1 MYATI
6 AELEGQLG
14 MSLRQLRLERNLE
27 QATLAE
33 RAGVGLRSLQRL
45 EAGQG
50 STTRT
55 LLSVLRALGRE
66 EWVKTIAPV
75 ATINP
80 LTMPRAAHPR
90 QRVRKGQS

>member
-1 MYATI
+1 
-6 AELEGQLG
+6 
-14 MSLRQLRLERNLE
+14 MSLRQLRLEQNLE
-27 QATLAE
+27 QSALAE